1 MRLPAK
7 HANRRK
13 CVTRENAINKTDGVK
28 YVQKSEISSRVE
40 TQRTESV
47 GPALDSVG
55 RLPGMRIVTGGAKFA
70 QINCV
75 SPDDSRS
82 LYAAPISRPGPF
94 LFCETII

>member
-1 MRLPAK
+1 MKLPAK
-7 HANRRK
+7 HANRRG

-28 YVQKSEISSRVE
+28 NVQKSEISSRVE

-55 RLPGMRIVTGGAKFA
+55 RLPGMRIVTGGAKFD

-75 SPDDSRS
+75 SLDDSRS
-82 LYAAPISRPGPF
+82 
-94 LFCETII
+94 